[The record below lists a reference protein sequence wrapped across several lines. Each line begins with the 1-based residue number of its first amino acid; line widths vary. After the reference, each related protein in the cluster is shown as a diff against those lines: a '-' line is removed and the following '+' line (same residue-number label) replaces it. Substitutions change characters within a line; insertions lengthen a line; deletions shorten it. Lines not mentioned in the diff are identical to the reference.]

1 MGEIPNPLFKIL
13 AKESYKVMRKDN
25 IKKNFWINQSQD
37 NLLKEKCNKTGLT
50 EKEYFVRCI
59 EEKPI
64 AEKPGEGFYKSVATI
79 IGIANNL
86 NQIARVANSTGEI
99 EKERYKQN
107 ADIAI
112 QFMLDVKKKYKIG
125 KR

>member
-1 MGEIPNPLFKIL
+1 
-13 AKESYKVMRKDN
+13 MRRDN
-25 IKKNFWINQSQD
+25 VKKNFWINERQD
-37 NLLKEKCNKTGLT
+37 NILKEKCKKASIT

-59 EEKPI
+59 EEKSI

-99 EKERYKQN
+99 EKEKYREN
-107 ADIAI
+107 AEFAI

-125 KR
+125 MR

>member
-1 MGEIPNPLFKIL
+1 
-13 AKESYKVMRKDN
+13 MRKDN